1 MVARITIPGRLLDA
15 LNYNEKKVQRGVAE
29 LIGDANFLLPSSKM
43 NFYHKL
49 EGFEQRNSLNGRA
62 ATKTLHVSL
71 NFDPSENLTDETL
84 KNIADDYMLRIGF
97 NDQPYLIYRHKDA
110 GHPHIHILSTTIRAD
125 GTRINTHNIGRNQSE
140 PARKAIEAKYKL
152 VQASANKSLQQQ
164 PLAINAEKIQYGKS
178 ETRRSI
184 ANVLLQVIPSWNYA
198 SLPELN
204 AILKQYNV
212 VADRGKEDGFIYSK
226 KGLQYKVLDK
236 DGNPVGVPIKA
247 SSLPDKPTLNNLQ
260 QKLDKNKLSKEKLKP
275 LVKYK
280 VDEAL
285 LTKPHT
291 LQELIAQLSK
301 RNIKTVLRQNA
312 EGRIYGITFVDTQC
326 KAVFNGSDVGKEYSI
341 NGLLKQMNT
350 STPVPLNKNNNIQ
363 PVPSIKQQHDLSV
376 AILDDLLM
384 PIADNSLTPYLLKKK
399 KRKKKNHS

>member
-1 MVARITIPGRLLDA
+1 MLDA

-49 EGFEQRNSLNGRA
+49 EGFEQRNSLNERA
-62 ATKTLHVSL
+62 TTKTLHVSL
-71 NFDPSENLTDETL
+71 NFDPSENLNNETL
-84 KNIADDYMLRIGF
+84 KSIADDYMLRIGF
-97 NDQPYLIYRHKDA
+97 GEQPYLIYKHKDA
-110 GHPHIHILSTTIRAD
+110 GHPHIHILSITIRAD

-140 PARKAIEAKYKL
+140 TARKAIEAKYKL
-152 VQASANKSLQQQ
+152 VQAGGRKNLQQQ
-164 PLAINAEKIQYGKS
+164 SLAIDIEKLQYGKS

-184 ANVLLQVIPSWNYA
+184 ANVLLQVIPSWNYV

-204 AILKQYNV
+204 AVLKQYNV

-236 DGNPVGVPIKA
+236 DGNPIGVPIKA
-247 SSLPDKPTLNNLQ
+247 SSLPVKPTLNHLQ
-260 QKLDKNKLSKEKLKP
+260 ERFEKNKLSKEKLKA

-285 LTKPHT
+285 LTKPHS

-301 RNIKTVLRQNA
+301 HNIKTVLRQNA
-312 EGRIYGITFVDTQC
+312 DGRIYGITFVDTQHR
-326 KAVFNGSDVGKEYSI
+326 AVFNGSDVGKEYSV

-350 STPVPLNKNNNIQ
+350 APQKPLDKNNNIQ
-363 PVPSIKQQHDLSV
+363 QIASTKQHDLSV
-376 AILDDLLM
+376 SIFDTLLN
-384 PIADNSLTPYLLKKK
+384 PVEDHSLTPYLLKKK
-399 KRKKKNHS
+399 RRKKKDHS